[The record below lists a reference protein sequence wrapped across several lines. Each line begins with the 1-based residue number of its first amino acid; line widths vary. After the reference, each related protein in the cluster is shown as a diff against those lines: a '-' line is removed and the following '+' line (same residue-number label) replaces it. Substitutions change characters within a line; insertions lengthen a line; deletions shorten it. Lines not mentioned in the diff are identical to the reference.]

1 MKRLLVVL
9 VASGALVFAVLHF
22 YYGTIF
28 EDPYASPLAIAD
40 SLFLIGLPLFFI
52 SIILI
57 TNLSE
62 LFVPLSFTFKK
73 LFNRRSMSSVTLFD
87 YKRERDASNFT
98 AIGIAALIVSVIYI
112 VIAMVISYTF
122 Y

>member
-1 MKRLLVVL
+1 MKKFLVVL
-9 VASGALVFAVLHF
+9 VASGALVFLILHF
-22 YYGTIF
+22 YYGSIY
-28 EDPYASPLAIAD
+28 DSYNPLSIAN

-73 LFNRRSMSSVTLFD
+73 LFNRRTMASITLFD
-87 YKRERDASNFT
+87 YKRERDTHNLT
-98 AIGIAALIVSVIYI
+98 AVGIAALIVSSIYI
-112 VIAMVISYTF
+112 AIALYISYTYF
-122 Y
+122 